1 MVAREWVSMVKERQR
16 VTSYEVAEK
25 AGVSQSTVSRA
36 LKGHPSVALA
46 TRERIAEIAKS
57 LNYQVDIWGSRMR
70 TGAIDTLALVVIS
83 RPEDGAMGCNPVHYT
98 LLAATCAAASR
109 QGLETIVSFQSS
121 LDNLRAS
128 YELERKAI
136 GMIVIGTS
144 ENLEAWDCFRVQAEA
159 GANLVC
165 WGTPYADLPWVR
177 ADNHGGGALAT
188 RHLIAQGCRAI
199 VYLGGGEGGPPQF
212 AERAAG
218 YAEAMAEAGLS
229 PRIEPLSIE
238 SRGEGATRFER
249 GAEAMRRLLAAGAP
263 IDGVFAAC
271 DDIALG
277 ALSVLREGGQTPSI
291 RVIGFDGT
299 RQGGLAYPALC
310 SIEPDFARAG
320 ELLVERFMA
329 LYAGRAAPEQRVPV
343 RLVVRESSLA

>member
-1 MVAREWVSMVKERQR
+1 MVKERQR

-46 TRERIAEIAKS
+46 TRERIAEVAKS
-57 LNYQVDIWGSRMR
+57 LNYQVDVWGSRMR

-83 RPEDGAMGCNPVHYT
+83 RPEDGVSGCNPVHYT

-109 QGLETIVSFQSS
+109 QGLETIVSFQNT
-121 LDNLRAS
+121 LDNVRAS
-128 YELERKAI
+128 YELERKAL

-144 ENLEAWDCFRVQAEA
+144 ENLLAWDCFRAQAQA
-159 GANLVC
+159 GAHLVC

-177 ADNHGGGALAT
+177 ADNHGGGAMAT
-188 RHLIAQGCRAI
+188 RHLIAQGAREI
-199 VYLGGGEGGPPQF
+199 VFLGGDAGGPPQF

-218 YAEAMAEAGLS
+218 YAQAMGEAGLR
-229 PRIEPLSIE
+229 PRIEPLCVAP
-238 SRGEGATRFER
+238 GVDGATRAER
-249 GAEAMRRLLAAGAP
+249 GHHAMRRLLAQGAP

-277 ALSVLREGGQTPSI
+277 ALAALREAGGDAPAI

-299 RQGGLAYPALC
+299 RQGGLSSPALC

-329 LYAGRAAPEQRVPV
+329 LHEEREAPELRVPV
-343 RLVVRESSLA
+343 RLVVRESSLIPAG